1 MRKWILK
8 IDNGLEKIER
18 GVAVGLFSLLI
29 GLICINILTR
39 NILHWTSHALLELAP
54 TVVLWLALVGATL
67 ALKQQRHIKIELLL
81 RLLPHSTRR
90 LAASL
95 TRLFAMGICALL
107 AWASITFVY
116 NEVVLLGAKGW
127 MAVCFPLFF
136 TIAFFRFGID
146 LLRQW
151 GTAESEEP

>member
-8 IDNGLEKIER
+8 IDDRLEKIER
-18 GVAVGLFSLLI
+18 GMAVGLFSLLI
-29 GLICINILTR
+29 GLICVNILTR
-39 NILHWTSHALLELAP
+39 NIFHWTSHTLLELAP

-67 ALKQQRHIKIELLL
+67 ALKHQRHIKIELLL
-81 RLLPHSTRR
+81 RFLPLPARR
-90 LAASL
+90 IATSM

-107 AWASITFVY
+107 AWASVSFVY

-127 MAVCFPLFF
+127 MAICFPLFF
-136 TIAFFRFGID
+136 SVAFFRFSLD

-151 GTAESEEP
+151 RPADSEEP